1 MIRWERARICGAGC
15 FASVLRAR
23 TRRLSCAVQAIAH
36 IVLVS
41 AFALMRL
48 LHTISYMLKMQPVR
62 TAVWMLA
69 ILCIVGMGING
80 IVAAFRI
87 PHD

>member
-1 MIRWERARICGAGC
+1 MEIALPCVGVERGTPRCLLCVA
-15 FASVLRAR
+15 
-23 TRRLSCAVQAIAH
+23 QAAAH
-36 IVLVS
+36 IALVS

-48 LHTISYMLKMQPVR
+48 LHTVSYVLKIQPVR
-62 TAVWMLA
+62 SLVWMLA
-69 ILCIVGMGING
+69 ILCIVGMGVNG

>member
-1 MIRWERARICGAGC
+1 
-15 FASVLRAR
+15 
-23 TRRLSCAVQAIAH
+23 
-36 IVLVS
+36 
-41 AFALMRL
+41 
-48 LHTISYMLKMQPVR
+48 MLKMQPVR

>member
-1 MIRWERARICGAGC
+1 MC
-15 FASVLRAR
+15 AS
-23 TRRLSCAVQAIAH
+23 LSLCATQAVAH
-36 IVLVS
+36 IALVS

-62 TAVWMLA
+62 SVVWMLA

-87 PHD
+87 PRD